1 MPNEEKQQNPE
12 EVSGANVI
20 DNVIA
25 KIYDAKNIL
34 IALSSDPSVDELAAA
49 IGLSIY
55 FDRMGKRVTTIY
67 SGTTPNALEF
77 LKPEEQFTA
86 STDALQDFVV
96 AIDKNKADHLRYKI
110 DGNYVKVYITP
121 YGTKI
126 GEEDLE
132 FSYGDYNVDLVIA
145 LDVANGIDLDDALRE
160 HGRIMHDAT
169 VINMTIGQP
178 GKFGEIE
185 WNEQGMS
192 SISEMA
198 AELSYAFGEDY
209 PVGKDEAT
217 AYLTGIVAATDRFS
231 NSQTTPTTMLAA
243 SKLMKSGANQQLIAK
258 NITSDVD
265 NAMFQNLVKA
275 GGEDQMSVVHAEI
288 SDDEELP
295 PKTNPEETPVAEE
308 PAKDE
313 GMIDLKEIEDSF
325 KEAEKQEIPTEMEE
339 IPAAEIPVEKEPA
352 VEEPAAEEEPQPSM
366 VSEPNVNA
374 PVMPVEMSAAPGGPL
389 PPEQNTVFSQ
399 ESKTVVEPSAEFS
412 EDMLDGQP
420 DNVYGNMLKEA
431 IGGGDNPA
439 AVVAPVVS
447 TEEVETPAMDFSAV
461 DDNNILPPPP
471 APISGFDQL
480 PMPPMEGP
488 APMSNAIPP
497 MPEMPAAPVAPAPA
511 PAPEVPVVPTVP
523 EVPAEPV
530 VSAEPVV
537 PIEPA
542 QPVVPPAPEP
552 LGPQPAMQDQ
562 IYNNPANDPTA
573 FRIPGM

>member
-1 MPNEEKQQNPE
+1 MPNEQKQQNPE
-12 EVSGANVI
+12 ENSGGSVI

-25 KIYDAKNIL
+25 KIYEAKNIL

-77 LKPEEQFTA
+77 LKPEEQFTS

-132 FSYGDYNVDLVIA
+132 FSYGDYNVDLVVA

-169 VINMTIGQP
+169 VINMTNGQP

-192 SISEMA
+192 SVSEMA
-198 AELSYAFGEDY
+198 AELSYAVGEDY

-231 NSQTTPTTMLAA
+231 NSQTTPTTMLTA

-258 NITSDVD
+258 NITSDID
-265 NAMFQNLVKA
+265 NTMFQNLVKA
-275 GGEDQMSVVHAEI
+275 GGEDQMSVVHAEV
-288 SDDEELP
+288 SDDEE
-295 PKTNPEETPVAEE
+295 PVQG
-308 PAKDE
+308 E
-313 GMIDLKEIEDSF
+313 GMIDLKTAEQVPEES
-325 KEAEKQEIPTEMEE
+325 EAQEIPAVMEE
-339 IPAAEIPVEKEPA
+339 IPAEEIPV
-352 VEEPAAEEEPQPSM
+352 AEEEPQPSM
-366 VSEPNVNA
+366 VSEPNPVA
-374 PVMPVEMSAAPGGPL
+374 PTSAVEEPVVPSEPAL
-389 PPEQNTVFSQ
+389 PESDKIFSQ
-399 ESKTVVEPSAEFS
+399 ESKTVVEPSAAFN
-412 EDMLDGQP
+412 EDMADGQP
-420 DNVYGNMLKEA
+420 DNVYGDMLKEA
-431 IGGGDNPA
+431 IGGDNNPA
-439 AVVAPVVS
+439 AAMAPVVS
-447 TEEVETPAMDFSAV
+447 TEEVETPAMDFGTV
-461 DDNNILPPPP
+461 DDGNILPPPP

-480 PMPPMEGP
+480 PMPPMDDQ
-488 APMSNAIPP
+488 APMSTAIPP
-497 MPEMPAAPVAPAPA
+497 MPEIPVAPVAAPATQAPEVQTAPVAPAT
-511 PAPEVPVVPTVP
+511 PEVVT
-523 EVPAEPV
+523 EPV
-530 VSAEPVV
+530 A

-562 IYNNPANDPTA
+562 VYNNPANDPTA